1 MKPAKRQCFCCSAV
15 GRQVAGGSVVACVV
29 MVGSF
34 LRASGRGRGRAT
46 ADGWPSQPEG
56 EDAGWAM
63 RWGRSTG
70 RIGGRDATASPTGSH
85 HHCGHRFGTSGHR
98 SPRVGPVSA
107 IPARRRTLMLAGD
120 LRRTATGAGGEARR
134 FWWAE
139 ARRETGV
146 EWLRSFCSGWR
157 RRCARLG
164 LGSVYGRTTI
174 LPWRWPDWLASSA
187 AAVRAS
193 G

>member
-34 LRASGRGRGRAT
+34 LRASGRSRGRAT
-46 ADGWPSQPEG
+46 ADGWPSQRG
-56 EDAGWAM
+56 GKTLAGPCV
-63 RWGRSTG
+63 
-70 RIGGRDATASPTGSH
+70 GGARRAHWWPRCNVHADWRPSSLPAPVRHICASESS
-85 HHCGHRFGTSGHR
+85 R
-98 SPRVGPVSA
+98 SA
-107 IPARRRTLMLAGD
+107 ISARRRRPMLADD

-134 FWWAE
+134 FWWGE
-139 ARRETGV
+139 AGRQTGDD
-146 EWLRSFCSGWR
+146 WLRSFCSGWR
-157 RRCARLG
+157 RKCARPGPGAL
-164 LGSVYGRTTI
+164 YARTTI

-187 AAVRAS
+187 AAVCDS